1 MKSMIDQTKTTEERP
16 KSGHHA
22 ALEALLNY
30 AEKMDSEEE
39 NSIHSKNSIDEEGN
53 QDDGGV
59 EKLEVRIIL

>member
-1 MKSMIDQTKTTEERP
+1 M
-16 KSGHHA
+16 
-22 ALEALLNY
+22 EALLNY

-39 NSIHSKNSIDEEGN
+39 ENSIHSKSSIDEKGN